1 MNVRRKR
8 IIKFCMATLLMFM
21 CGYFAIIHCKT
32 TTVQAAEL
40 TKIKVSNRTYYLKNP
55 YGSNRS
61 YLYQK
66 TSGGNKLVARISRDL
81 SYRFVYGKKIYFSS
95 GNEGA
100 TGYTYSYTVGKS
112 GFRCEKSS
120 FYTMSHRGK
129 YAVGYVGG
137 VPGNPVPS
145 PLGILN
151 LSTKKIKKLG
161 NGCDIKFI
169 GQKIYYATISNDR
182 KTMRII
188 CCNASGSSKKVIK
201 TFRAGNSS
209 KFVYVFNITCHQASY
224 YNEKWQIRTVR
235 Y

>member
-8 IIKFCMATLLMFM
+8 IIKFCMATLLLFM
-21 CGYFAIIHCKT
+21 CGYFAIIQCKT

-100 TGYTYSYTVGKS
+100 T
-112 GFRCEKSS
+112 
-120 FYTMSHRGK
+120 
-129 YAVGYVGG
+129 
-137 VPGNPVPS
+137 
-145 PLGILN
+145 
-151 LSTKKIKKLG
+151 
-161 NGCDIKFI
+161 
-169 GQKIYYATISNDR
+169 
-182 KTMRII
+182 
-188 CCNASGSSKKVIK
+188 
-201 TFRAGNSS
+201 
-209 KFVYVFNITCHQASY
+209 
-224 YNEKWQIRTVR
+224 
-235 Y
+235 